1 MESNYAKKINGYIS
15 SIIFNVVF
23 DMFEIT
29 QVTWKGYVIDD
40 AKKEASC
47 WVQALSALS
56 SKTYALTICAM
67 A

>member
-1 MESNYAKKINGYIS
+1 MILN
-15 SIIFNVVF
+15 VF
-23 DMFEIT
+23 DIFEIT

-47 WVQALSALS
+47 WVHALSALS